1 MGRSETSTS
10 SDDCSGC
17 RRGISR
23 RAYGLEKYPPPK
35 IEGVAKKKKRTSNR
49 SFLRIVGSALS
60 SLWGLLAKSLGSA
73 IRFVARGARDL
84 DPEHHRD
91 GAALLVLLLSLS
103 AFAGTW
109 FKADNFV
116 GRNLYSLFYGAF
128 GRIGILAPLVL
139 LYFAVRLF
147 RKPDDK
153 HATGRITIGFITLL
167 VSATG
172 LAHLLNGSLG
182 AVNPTGATAI
192 RDGGGLLGYWVA
204 KPLVALMTSLLAYPV
219 LIAIFFF
226 GLLIATATPLSKVG
240 VRLKVIALWLWSKRP
255 ARRED
260 DFEISDTPPFESP
273 VVAWNQEPDEIDEE
287 EFDQ

>member
-1 MGRSETSTS
+1 MAT
-10 SDDCSGC
+10 
-17 RRGISR
+17 
-23 RAYGLEKYPPPK
+23 
-35 IEGVAKKKKRTSNR
+35 KKKRTTKK
-49 SFLRIVGSALS
+49 SFLKIIGSALS
-60 SLWGLLAKSLGSA
+60 TLWRLLAKTLGSS

-91 GAALLVLLLSLS
+91 GAALLVLLFSLS

-109 FKADNFV
+109 FKADNYV
-116 GRNLYSLFYGAF
+116 GRNLYSFFYGAF
-128 GRIGILAPLVL
+128 GRIGLLAPLVL

-153 HATGRITIGFITLL
+153 HTTGRITVGTLTLL

-182 AVNPTGATAI
+182 AINPTGATAV

-219 LIAIFFF
+219 LFVVFFF
-226 GLLIATATPLSKVG
+226 GLLIITGTPISKVG
-240 VRLKVIALWLWSKRP
+240 IRLKVIAIWLWSKKPTRNK
-255 ARRED
+255 D

-273 VVAWNQEPDEIDEE
+273 VVSWNQADDEIDEE